1 MSLLSRFK
9 EKRAAKLARARASGR
24 RDNNALRRYAIGYM
38 VFLYAPMI
46 FIPLFSFNTGAVVAF
61 PLEGLGLKWYV
72 QLFNTPE
79 VGHALMN
86 SLKVALPASII
97 STIVAILACR
107 ALTRYKL
114 PFKNSL
120 TAPIM
125 LPLFLPDIMMGLSI
139 LQVINQFRN
148 IIAPHLPEVLQG
160 VFADYFPSLLTV
172 ALGHVLILLPF
183 AMTVLL
189 SAFEGLDKSLEEAS
203 ADLGESETQT
213 FRRVILPL
221 VMPGILSSLILC
233 FIVSFDEFIIAFF
246 ASGTENTLP
255 LYLWSQLRF
264 IQKLPHILALG
275 SLILLTSVILI
286 SMVEFIKNQS
296 LKKTGMKGGG
306 GIW

>member
-1 MSLLSRFK
+1 MSLLARFK
-9 EKRAAKLARARASGR
+9 EKRAVRAGRAPNSGPK
-24 RDNNALRRYAIGYM
+24 DNKTLRRYAIGYM

-61 PLEGLGLKWYV
+61 PLEGFGLKWYV

-97 STIVAILACR
+97 STIVAIFACR

-114 PFKNSL
+114 PLKNSL

-286 SMVEFIKNQS
+286 SMVELIKNQS

>member
-1 MSLLSRFK
+1 MSIISQWR
-9 EKRAAKLARARASGR
+9 EKRRAKKLAAKTDAR
-24 RDNNALRRYAIGYM
+24 NNIISRTLRRYALGYM
-38 VFLYAPMI
+38 IFLYAPMI

-61 PLEGLGLKWYV
+61 PIEGLGLKWYI
-72 QLFNTPE
+72 QLFQTPE
-79 VGHALMN
+79 VARALIN
-86 SLKVALPASII
+86 SLMVAIPGSLI
-97 STIVAILACR
+97 STGIAILACR
-107 ALTRYKL
+107 ALTRHRL
-114 PFKNSL
+114 PFKNAL

-139 LQVINQFRN
+139 LQVVNQFRN
-148 IIAPHLPEVLQG
+148 AIAPSLPASWQA

-189 SAFEGLDKSLEEAS
+189 SAFEGLDQSLEEAS
-203 ADLGESETQT
+203 SDLGENDWQT
-213 FRRVILPL
+213 FRRIILPL

-275 SLILLTSVILI
+275 SLILLSSVILI
-286 SMVEFIKNQS
+286 S
-296 LKKTGMKGGG
+296 
-306 GIW
+306 

>member
-1 MSLLSRFK
+1 MSLLSKFK
-9 EKRAAKLARARASGR
+9 EKRAAKRNAVPNSGR
-24 RDNNALRRYAIGYM
+24 RDNKMLRRYAIGYM

-61 PLEGLGLKWYV
+61 PLEGFGLKWYAE
-72 QLFNTPE
+72 LFQTPE
-79 VGHALMN
+79 VGRALIN
-86 SLKVALPASII
+86 SLKVAIPASII
-97 STIVAILACR
+97 STVVAIFACR
-107 ALTRYKL
+107 ALTRYNL
-114 PFKNSL
+114 PFKNAL

-139 LQVINQFRN
+139 LQVVNQFRN
-148 IIAPHLPEVLQG
+148 SIAPFLPEGMQA

-172 ALGHVLILLPF
+172 ALGHVLILMPF

-203 ADLGESETQT
+203 ADLGESESQT

-286 SMVEFIKNQS
+286 SAVEFIKNQS

>member
-1 MSLLSRFK
+1 MNSVRVPHRF
-9 EKRAAKLARARASGR
+9 
-24 RDNNALRRYAIGYM
+24 LRNYAIGYM
-38 VFLYAPMI
+38 VFLYAPML
-46 FIPLFSFNTGAVVAF
+46 FIPLFSFNNGTVVAF
-61 PLEGLGLKWYV
+61 PIESFGVRWYN

-79 VGHALMN
+79 VVRALVN
-86 SLKVALPASII
+86 SLKVAIPAALI
-97 STIVAILACR
+97 STAVAILACR
-107 ALTRYKL
+107 ALTRYNL
-114 PFKNSL
+114 PLKRTL
-120 TAPIM
+120 TSPIM
-125 LPLFLPDIMMGLSI
+125 LPLFLPDILMGLSI

-148 IIAPHLPEVLQG
+148 AIAPLLPSGLQEI
-160 VFADYFPSLLTV
+160 FSDYFPSLLTV

-203 ADLGESETQT
+203 ADLGEDEFHT
-213 FRRVILPL
+213 FTRVILPL

-275 SLILLTSVILI
+275 TLILLASVILI
-286 SMVEFIKNQS
+286 SVVEIIKNQS

-306 GIW
+306 LW

>member
-1 MSLLSRFK
+1 MTLLQK
-9 EKRAAKLARARASGR
+9 ILGAKTKPKQKGHGF
-24 RDNNALRRYAIGYM
+24 LRRYAFGYL
-38 VFLYAPMI
+38 VFLYAPMV
-46 FIPLFSFNTGAVVAF
+46 FIPFFSFSTGAIVAF
-61 PLEGLGLKWYV
+61 PIEGFGLKWYAE
-72 QLFNTPE
+72 LFRTPE
-79 VGHALMN
+79 VGHALVN
-86 SLKVALPASII
+86 SLKVAVPGSLI
-97 STIVAILACR
+97 STFIAILACR
-107 ALTRYKL
+107 ALTRYRL
-114 PFKNSL
+114 PFKNGM

-139 LQVINQFRN
+139 LQVVNQFRN
-148 IIAPHLPEVLQG
+148 SISPLLPESWQA
-160 VFADYFPSLLTV
+160 VFADYFPSLITV

-203 ADLGESETQT
+203 ADLGEGEWQT
-213 FRRVILPL
+213 FRRVVLPL

-275 SLILLTSVILI
+275 SLILLSSVILI
-286 SMVEFIKNQS
+286 SLVEVIKNQS

>member
-1 MSLLSRFK
+1 MSILNKIRRKKST
-9 EKRAAKLARARASGR
+9 AVPNSGK
-24 RDNNALRRYAIGYM
+24 RDNRALRNYAIGYM
-38 VFLYAPMI
+38 IFLYAPMI

-61 PLEGLGLKWYV
+61 PIEGFGLKWYAE
-72 QLFNTPE
+72 LFNTPE
-79 VGHALMN
+79 VGRALLN
-86 SLKVALPASII
+86 SLKVAIPGSII
-97 STIVAILACR
+97 STVVAILACR

-114 PFKNSL
+114 PFKNGL

-139 LQVINQFRN
+139 LQVVNQFRN
-148 IIAPHLPEVLQG
+148 SIAPHLPESMQG

-189 SAFEGLDKSLEEAS
+189 SAFEGLDRSLEEAS
-203 ADLGESETQT
+203 ADLGESEWQT

-275 SLILLTSVILI
+275 SLILMTSVILI